1 MAILQDD
8 EPSDE
13 HTPLKK
19 DVEMNATTSSAA
31 GAQAPPP
38 YTPIQIQTPSPNPI
52 PTPSPNPIPPSS
64 QAIPP
69 HTDPSLQ
76 SHLALVLNRQPAIG
90 RFLRAFVVAWLV
102 VLLWSALMHSF
113 SKSKH
118 RHLDSY
124 EYEVVRFTFHPFLVT
139 CELIDSWTY
148 IRKLLVD
155 GNSKKGLTIQVA
167 FYQSNTLPSS
177 FPRQRY
183 RLSFSLLRVYTY
195 QPFIFLY
202 HSPTPFQM
210 CLVEVFSIESDVT
223 ISCYVQAFL
232 NSNFLPPPWPKSA
245 IFSTIWSFT
254 MTNCTLIFF
263 YI

>member
-1 MAILQDD
+1 MAILRDD
-8 EPSDE
+8 EPFDE

-38 YTPIQIQTPSPNPI
+38 YTPIPIPTPSPNPISNPSPNPI

-124 EYEVVRFTFHPFLVT
+124 DYEVVRFTFHPFLVNYVSK
-139 CELIDSWTY
+139 LIDS
-148 IRKLLVD
+148 
-155 GNSKKGLTIQVA
+155 
-167 FYQSNTLPSS
+167 
-177 FPRQRY
+177 
-183 RLSFSLLRVYTY
+183 
-195 QPFIFLY
+195 
-202 HSPTPFQM
+202 
-210 CLVEVFSIESDVT
+210 
-223 ISCYVQAFL
+223 
-232 NSNFLPPPWPKSA
+232 
-245 IFSTIWSFT
+245 
-254 MTNCTLIFF
+254 
-263 YI
+263 